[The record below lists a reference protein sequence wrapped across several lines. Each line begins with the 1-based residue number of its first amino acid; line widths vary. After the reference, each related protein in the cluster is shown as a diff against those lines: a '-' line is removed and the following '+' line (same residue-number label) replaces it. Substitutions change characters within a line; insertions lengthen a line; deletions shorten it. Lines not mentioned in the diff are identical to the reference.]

1 MGQAKPKMDG
11 IKDKYLNIIEHV
23 YGIPRILLE
32 DMTYDKI
39 EDYVYNE
46 LQRREREKE
55 AAKK

>member
-1 MGQAKPKMDG
+1 MDG

-23 YGIPRILLE
+23 CGIPRILLE

-39 EDYVYNE
+39 DDYVYNE